1 MFFLPAYL
9 MMFMNSRDEL
19 HDIRTT
25 ILDPLIDL
33 FESINQNNKRGKVSK
48 EATKYDGGSKPY

>member
-1 MFFLPAYL
+1 